1 MSQEQVAKFVRALAE
16 DPELR
21 SRADEGGQSASSWV
35 ALGKATGH
43 NFNEADVV
51 GFAETVTGESANA
64 NTAIGLITKIGSE
77 SAGRDTTALRFSPQ
91 LFTRIGAVVRR
102 HGDGRQSV
110 YQDFGSELGELAQD
124 RSGRADPPRGL
135 VLSSGLTLASRR

>member
-1 MSQEQVAKFVRALAE
+1 M
-16 DPELR
+16 
-21 SRADEGGQSASSWV
+21 

-91 LFTRIGAVVRR
+91 LFTDSRESFGGTVMDGNPFIKTSGPSWVTPPGSVRTSRSAPRTSPFLGPHARLAPVVRR
-102 HGDGRQSV
+102 RTS
-110 YQDFGSELGELAQD
+110 A
-124 RSGRADPPRGL
+124 P
-135 VLSSGLTLASRR
+135 

>member
-91 LFTRIGAVVRR
+91 LFTRIGASFGGTVM
-102 HGDGRQSV
+102 DGNPFIKTSGPSWVNSPRIG
-110 YQDFGSELGELAQD
+110 QDEQIRPED
-124 RSGRADPPRGL
+124 
-135 VLSSGLTLASRR
+135 